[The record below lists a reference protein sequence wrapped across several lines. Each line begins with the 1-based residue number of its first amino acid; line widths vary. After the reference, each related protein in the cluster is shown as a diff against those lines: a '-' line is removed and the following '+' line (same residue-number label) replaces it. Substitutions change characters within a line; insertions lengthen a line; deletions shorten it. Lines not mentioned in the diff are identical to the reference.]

1 VHGRERRLAR
11 PLLPEVDQ
19 EAGRGFEESGGPT
32 NPEKLL
38 TLESIPGFTLSV
50 MPATRAGYR
59 SGELA
64 AKAGVSADTLR
75 HYERRGLIAAV
86 ERLPNG
92 YRSYRVEALD
102 RVLLI
107 QRALSVGFSLDE
119 LARLLRARER
129 GHPPCREV
137 RALAARK
144 LEEVEQQLQSLTDFR
159 AALQTTLR
167 DWDARLDRRRGE
179 EPARLLDSLV
189 AGRRKDIPLS
199 SPLTGVRFDRRKG
212 RQEKR

>member
-1 VHGRERRLAR
+1 M
-11 PLLPEVDQ
+11 
-19 EAGRGFEESGGPT
+19 T
-32 NPEKLL
+32 NTGDKFNEILKKIL
-38 TLESIPGFTLSV
+38 TLESIRGFTLSV

-92 YRSYRVEALD
+92 YRSYPPEALD
-102 RVLLI
+102 RVFLI

-119 LARLLRARER
+119 LARLLRARDR

-144 LEEVEQQLQSLTDFR
+144 LEDVERQLQSLADFR
-159 AALQTTLR
+159 AALQATLR
-167 DWDARLDRRRGE
+167 DWDARLDKRRGE
-179 EPARLLDSLV
+179 EPARLLESLV
-189 AGRRKDIPLS
+189 DGRRKDPPAS
-199 SPLTGVRFDRRKG
+199 SPLRGIRFDRRTP
-212 RQEKR
+212 RRENR

>member
-1 VHGRERRLAR
+1 M
-11 PLLPEVDQ
+11 
-19 EAGRGFEESGGPT
+19 T
-32 NPEKLL
+32 NTGDKFNEILKKIL
-38 TLESIPGFTLSV
+38 TLESIRGFTLSV

-64 AKAGVSADTLR
+64 ANAGVSADTLR

-92 YRSYRVEALD
+92 YRSYPPEALD
-102 RVLLI
+102 RVFLI

-119 LARLLRARER
+119 LARLLRARDR

-144 LEEVEQQLQSLTDFR
+144 LEDVERQLQSLADFR
-159 AALQTTLR
+159 AALQATLR
-167 DWDARLDRRRGE
+167 DWDARLDKRRGE
-179 EPARLLDSLV
+179 EPARLLESLV
-189 AGRRKDIPLS
+189 DGRRKDPPA
-199 SPLTGVRFDRRKG
+199 SPLRGIRFDRRTP
-212 RQEKR
+212 RRENR

>member
-1 VHGRERRLAR
+1 
-11 PLLPEVDQ
+11 
-19 EAGRGFEESGGPT
+19 
-32 NPEKLL
+32 
-38 TLESIPGFTLSV
+38 

-92 YRSYRVEALD
+92 YRSYPPEALD

-119 LARLLRARER
+119 LARLLRARDR
-129 GHPPCREV
+129 GQPPCREV

-144 LEEVEQQLQSLTDFR
+144 LEEVEQQLESLASFR
-159 AALQTTLR
+159 ATLQTTLR
-167 DWDARLDRRRGE
+167 DWDARLRKRKGE
-179 EPARLLDSLV
+179 EPARLLDSLA
-189 AGRRKDIPLS
+189 AGRGKAPAMA
-199 SPLTGVRFDRRKG
+199 SPLRGIRFDRRTRRKEN
-212 RQEKR
+212 R

>member
-1 VHGRERRLAR
+1 
-11 PLLPEVDQ
+11 
-19 EAGRGFEESGGPT
+19 
-32 NPEKLL
+32 
-38 TLESIPGFTLSV
+38 

-64 AKAGVSADTLR
+64 AKADVSADTLR
-75 HYERRGLIAAV
+75 YYERRGLITEV

-92 YRSYRVEALD
+92 YRSYPLEALD

-119 LARLLRARER
+119 LAKLLRARDR

-144 LEEVEQQLQSLTDFR
+144 LQEVKRQLDSLAGFR
-159 AALQTTLR
+159 ATLETTLR
-167 DWDARLDRRRGE
+167 DWDARLQKRRGD

-189 AGRRKDIPLS
+189 TGHEKESPAS
-199 SPLTGVRFDRRKG
+199 SPLRGIRFDRRSRRK
-212 RQEKR
+212 EKP

>member
-1 VHGRERRLAR
+1 M
-11 PLLPEVDQ
+11 
-19 EAGRGFEESGGPT
+19 
-32 NPEKLL
+32 
-38 TLESIPGFTLSV
+38 TLESIRGFTLSV

-75 HYERRGLIAAV
+75 HYERRGLITAV

-92 YRSYRVEALD
+92 YRSYPPEALD

-119 LARLLRARER
+119 LSRLLRARDR
-129 GHPPCREV
+129 GHAPCREV

-144 LEEVEQQLQSLTDFR
+144 LEEVEQQLQSLADFR
-159 AALQTTLR
+159 TALLATLR
-167 DWDARLDRRRGE
+167 DWDARLEKQRGE

-189 AGRRKDIPLS
+189 AGRGNDLQGS
-199 SPLTGVRFDRRKG
+199 SPLRAIRFDRRTRRKEN
-212 RQEKR
+212 R